1 MSEVGN
7 AQYTIAYMWWVA
19 QRTHSPGTVSLI
31 VLLSML
37 PGVLLGIL
45 GGGLTDR
52 YRKKVVLVVGDALR
66 GVIMFGVALLGY
78 TGQLTVY
85 LFFVIATLLSVVNAF
100 FRPAYSASVPHAV
113 GKDLLVKANSLTSMS
128 RSLSGIIGPVIGGV
142 VTATV
147 NANLAFLLNAISFLF
162 AAFCESGM
170 RLTGDNPG
178 GAGIERPAF
187 LVVLK
192 RSFSTVFR
200 EPAAVTAVG
209 MFAAVNFLVTPVIV
223 LLPFLAQDLHASS
236 AGYGVLRMAE
246 AAGILLVS
254 MLFGTVSRTIGSA
267 DNMVRVGLA
276 LTGGGILSVGL
287 QTEMLGTDVSL
298 FVSGIGIGVLGIYL
312 NTIVQTRI
320 PKEHLGMV
328 FGLRGTLTDFLMP
341 VGLLLSGLMASYLS
355 LSSLLESAGTGLLLL
370 LIPTAWLSARGRK
383 ELSANIYE

>member
-1 MSEVGN
+1 
-7 AQYTIAYMWWVA
+7 MWWVA
-19 QRTHSPGTVSLI
+19 QRSHSPGTVSLI

-45 GGGLTDR
+45 AGGLTDR

-66 GVIMFGVALLGY
+66 GVIILEVALLGY
-78 TGQLTVY
+78 TGQLTIY
-85 LFFVIATLLSVVNAF
+85 HFFAVATLLSVVNAF

-128 RSLSGIIGPVIGGV
+128 RSLSGIIGPVIGGI

-147 NANLAFLLNAISFLF
+147 DANLAFLLNSISFFF

-170 RLTGDNPG
+170 RLTSDNPG
-178 GAGIERPAF
+178 GVGIERPAF

-192 RSFSTVFR
+192 RSFRTVFQ
-200 EPAAVTAVG
+200 EPTAVTAAG
-209 MFAAVNFLVTPVIV
+209 MFAAVNFLVTPIIV
-223 LLPFLAQDLHASS
+223 LLPFIAQHLHTGSV
-236 AGYGVLRMAE
+236 GYGVLRMAE

-254 MLFGTVSRTIGSA
+254 MLFGTFSRKIGSA
-267 DNMVRVGLA
+267 DNMVRLGLA
-276 LTGGGILSVGL
+276 LTGGAIISVGL
-287 QTEMLGTDVSL
+287 QSETLGTDISL
-298 FVSGIGIGVLGIYL
+298 FVSGIGIGILGIYL
-312 NTIVQTRI
+312 NTIVQTRT

-341 VGLLLSGLMASYLS
+341 VGLLLSGLMASYVS
-355 LSSLLESAGTGLLLL
+355 LSSLLESAGMGLLLL
-370 LIPTAWLSARGRK
+370 LIPAAWLSARGRK